1 MKAWRMIILFWHDL
15 LYISVIS
22 CSCRITAIP
31 TPHPQGFSGGV
42 SIIFFFGGGEQEIF
56 QWGQDPQK
64 VISFDHF
71 VPENVHFSW
80 FHSNVG
86 GQTGGRG
93 QDIFWGGY
101 LPPRPALPWCQHC
114 MACIYETG
122 TSGWYVRIPGLKSGQ
137 DMISWLFFVF
147 NFFYLFIHSSLPGHR
162 QLIMWWFINIWSI
175 ATLKMDVITGCK

>member
-1 MKAWRMIILFWHDL
+1 MKDDYFILTW
-15 LYISVIS
+15 SVIYLS
-22 CSCRITAIP
+22 YLMQLQNHCNSNTKPPWLQWRCQ
-31 TPHPQGFSGGV
+31 HN
-42 SIIFFFGGGEQEIF
+42 FFFGGGEQEIF

-101 LPPRPALPWCQHC
+101 LPPCPALPWCQHC

-122 TSGWYVRIPGLKSGQ
+122 TSGWNVRIPGLKSGQ